1 MALVVVQRGH
11 VPRTSGATGAPG
23 EQQFARDTAAKLA
36 PLLKAMGHNVR
47 VIDAD
52 VPLSYYRG
60 DLFVAIHYDSGA
72 SSASG
77 ASVGYQSS
85 EGGKFA
91 AAWKR
96 AYVEAGW
103 TRGFRADNYTA
114 NLGQYYGVSNAIRQ
128 GNRMAI
134 ITESGFHSNT
144 GDKALMSPER
154 TARSIAAAVA
164 ELTNREI
171 PEDDMTPQEL
181 LTHRVPLTAAQKPYF
196 NNLPSIS
203 VKGLL
208 VYGAMGGFRGPDELE
223 DVQEILK
230 EVLEAEKRDLADGA

>member
-114 NLGQYYGVSNAIRQ
+114 NLGGYYGVSNAIRQ

-134 ITESGFHSNT
+134 ITESGFHSNA
-144 GDKALMSPER
+144 GDKALMTPER

-164 ELTNREI
+164 ELTNRTI
-171 PEDDMTPQEL
+171 PEDDMQL
-181 LTHRVPLTAAQKPYF
+181 SDRVKLTDKQSQYF
-196 NNLPSIS
+196 NGLESIS

-208 VYGAMGGFRGPDELE
+208 VYGAMGGWKGPGVAE
-223 DVQEILK
+223 DVDDILR
-230 EVLEAEKRDLADGA
+230 EVLEAEKRDLEA

>member
-164 ELTNREI
+164 ELTNTKDWFAMATESQLRAIVREEI
-171 PEDDMTPQEL
+171 E
-181 LTHRVPLTAAQKPYF
+181 AALKKDGTVLNQIDPKNP
-196 NNLPSIS
+196 IS
-203 VKGLL
+203 VVSALSHIHYDANKLREEHKGES
-208 VYGAMGGFRGPDELE
+208 A
-223 DVQEILK
+223 
-230 EVLEAEKRDLADGA
+230 